1 MKNFDEISVFS
12 EIDKLKTVVLHRPG
26 EEIENLIPEYLNR
39 LLFDDIP
46 YLKVAREEH
55 DHFASLLR
63 ENGTKVLY
71 LEELTAEAVAIEEV
85 REEFLKEVISEGY
98 NGENRKKIQL
108 ESLIK
113 EYLKSLSRKEM
124 VNKVMAG
131 IRKKD
136 VGLKE
141 EYDMDPFLLD
151 PMPNLYFT
159 RDPMAAIG
167 TGISLN
173 AMNTK
178 TRKRETIFGKYIFL
192 HHPDF
197 EKYNI
202 PLLYNRNE
210 YYSIEGGD
218 QLILSKDV
226 LAIGHSER
234 TSVRGIKNLAT
245 NIFKGRDNFTTVL
258 MFQIPKSRAFMH
270 LDTVFTMVDIDKFT
284 IHKEIEAELKVT
296 SISYDKKNNQLRVKE
311 EVDSLQAILVKYL
324 KRDITLIPCGGGDR
338 IISSREQW
346 NDGSNSLAIA
356 PGKVIT
362 YERNY
367 VTNEILYKN
376 NLEVIPIPSSE
387 LSRGRGGP
395 RCMSMPLLREE
406 RK

>member
-1 MKNFDEISVFS
+1 
-12 EIDKLKTVVLHRPG
+12 
-26 EEIENLIPEYLNR
+26 
-39 LLFDDIP
+39 
-46 YLKVAREEH
+46 
-55 DHFASLLR
+55 
-63 ENGTKVLY
+63 
-71 LEELTAEAVAIEEV
+71 
-85 REEFLKEVISEGY
+85 
-98 NGENRKKIQL
+98 
-108 ESLIK
+108 
-113 EYLKSLSRKEM
+113 
-124 VNKVMAG
+124 
-131 IRKKD
+131 
-136 VGLKE
+136 
-141 EYDMDPFLLD
+141 
-151 PMPNLYFT
+151 
-159 RDPMAAIG
+159 MAAIG
-167 TGISLN
+167 SGISLN
-173 AMNTK
+173 SMNTK

-197 EKYNI
+197 EKYHI

-218 QLILSKDV
+218 ELVLSKEV

-234 TSVRGIKNLAT
+234 TSIRGIKNLAT

-284 IHKEIEAELKVT
+284 VHKEIEAELKVT
-296 SISYDKKNNQLRVKE
+296 SITYDKKNNQLRVKE
-311 EVDSLQAILVKYL
+311 EEGSLQAILVKYL

-406 RK
+406 RN